1 MKANV
6 WRWTSILAAASV
18 LAYAGTIAITDIKSF
33 AMWRINLIGFCV
45 MTIVC
50 GVLLTFINHRAL
62 RSMVMASVL
71 ASLTVACIW
80 SYILWAFLE
89 ELLKEH
95 ISYVEF
101 LISNPFWYYVIPRS
115 AVVLIVTLFLGAGA
129 IVATRLLTGMD

>member
-6 WRWTSILAAASV
+6 RRWTSILAAASV
-18 LAYAGTIAITDIKSF
+18 LAYAGTIAITDIKGF
-33 AMWRINLIGFCV
+33 ALWRINLLGLCV
-45 MTIVC
+45 LSLVC

-80 SYILWAFLE
+80 SYILWSFLR

-95 ISYVEF
+95 ISYIEF

-115 AVVLIVTLFLGAGA
+115 AVVLIVTLSLGAGA
-129 IVATRLLTGMD
+129 IVVTRLITGMD

>member
-18 LAYAGTIAITDIKSF
+18 LAYAGTIAITDIKGF
-33 AMWRINLIGFCV
+33 ALWRINLSGLCV
-45 MTIVC
+45 LSLVC

-80 SYILWAFLE
+80 SYILWSFLR

-95 ISYVEF
+95 ISYIEF